1 MKAKSIILMI
11 LALVTAG
18 CNAVEAKNPPAPIVL
33 PTITSAPVPIK
44 TVTLMPPD
52 VPTTEVLITEVPT
65 LTPATDH
72 LVTFNPPVE
81 YPGSLDEMW
90 DFIDGGKYGW
100 TFSPCQDG
108 ELTKPYVT
116 WEMAK
121 LAVFFQAPERHH
133 PYLMIQAIDTARILA
148 PGGGIFP
155 DAGKVTIEE
164 NQVFVKLLELA
175 MQGKI
180 LMCSTTGDGK
190 PTLYGPGIQ
199 EFLNWLGSYIVN

>member
-11 LALVTAG
+11 LAFVTVG

-44 TVTLMPPD
+44 TVTLMPD
-52 VPTTEVLITEVPT
+52 IPTAVIPVTEVPT
-65 LTPATDH
+65 ATLTPDD
-72 LVTFNPPVE
+72 LVSFNPPVE

-90 DFIDGGKYGW
+90 DFIDEGKYGW

-108 ELTKPYVT
+108 EPPKPYVT

-133 PYLMIQAIDTARILA
+133 PFLMIQAADTAHILA

-155 DAGKVTIEE
+155 DTGKVTIEE
-164 NQVFVKLLELA
+164 NQVFMKLLELA
-175 MQGKI
+175 MRGKI

-199 EFLNWLGSYIVN
+199 EFLDWLGSYIVK

>member
-1 MKAKSIILMI
+1 MKTKSIILMI
-11 LALVTAG
+11 LTFVMAG
-18 CNAVEAKNPPAPIVL
+18 CNAVKVENLQDSVSTPASTPIPYAKP
-33 PTITSAPVPIK
+33 
-44 TVTLMPPD
+44 TVTLMPDIPTAV
-52 VPTTEVLITEVPT
+52 VPVIEVPAAT
-65 LTPATDH
+65 LTPDD
-72 LVTFNPPVE
+72 LVSFNPPVE

-90 DFIDGGKYGW
+90 DFIDEGKYGW

-155 DAGKVTIEE
+155 DMGKVTIEE